1 MLSEEA
7 RRLEQARQMGF
18 SCDIEG
24 LARDPRLDTYTEELL
39 WDRSLTPAQRDRLL
53 FRKIKELYPSQDVEL
68 SKTQGLVSNERPLE
82 GPLPHVLLQ
91 LKCPL

>member
-7 RRLEQARQMGF
+7 RRLEQAWQMGF

-53 FRKIKELYPSQDVEL
+53 FRKIKGLYPSQDVEF
-68 SKTQGLVSNERPLE
+68 SKDARAC
-82 GPLPHVLLQ
+82 LQ
-91 LKCPL
+91 RAALGRTAAAG